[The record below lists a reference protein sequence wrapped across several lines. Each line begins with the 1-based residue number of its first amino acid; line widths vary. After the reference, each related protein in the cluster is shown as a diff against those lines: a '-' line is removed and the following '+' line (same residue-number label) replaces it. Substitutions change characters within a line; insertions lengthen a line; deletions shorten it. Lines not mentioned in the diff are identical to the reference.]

1 VCFDGTNY
9 LVVWYDNR
17 NNGYDIWGAR
27 VTPEGVLLDSA
38 GIPISTAPDTQWFPA
53 VCFDGTNYLVV
64 WNTGDIYGARVA
76 PDGVVLDTQGIPI
89 STAPREQVGPA
100 VCFDGTNY
108 LVVWQDKRGG
118 NYEDI
123 YGARVTPDGVVLDTQ
138 GIPISTAPYYQGYP
152 AVSFDGTNYFVVWQD
167 TRNGNRDIY
176 GARVAPDGVVLD
188 TAGIAIST
196 ASGSQDSPSVAFDGT
211 NYLVVWED
219 WRNSGGPDIYGAR
232 VAPDGVVFDTAGIAI
247 STASGNQ
254 GSPSVAFDGTNYF
267 VVWQDTR
274 NGNRDIYGARVAP
287 DGVVLDTAGITISTV
302 PQDKWFPAVCSDG
315 TIYLVVWDDQRNTRQ
330 YPEIYGARVAPDG
343 VVFDTAGFIVST
355 AVNQEKYP
363 AVCSD
368 GTDYLMVWEDNR
380 RKEWDIYGA
389 RVTSEGVV
397 LDPAGFAISTAGNSQ
412 TSPALSFDGTNYLVA
427 WQDTRNGNW
436 DIYGARVTPDGIVLD
451 TAGFGISITRYWETS
466 PAISFDGTNY
476 LVVWIS
482 GDIYGARVTPDGVV
496 LDTQGI
502 PISTGPYYQDFPA
515 VAFDGTNYLVVW
527 SDQRNLDN
535 YDIYGARVT
544 PDGVV
549 LDTQG
554 IFLFTAGND
563 QTYPKVAFDGTNY
576 LVVWQDNWWG
586 NWNITAARVTK
597 EGYVLDTF
605 SICVAPGEQS
615 SPAVLFD
622 GTNYIV
628 MWQDNRSGSFDIW
641 GARVSPQGV
650 ILDKGPVVV
659 QEGDQQYPALAQGQ
673 GSQRLLVYQ
682 GWTGKVDG
690 KTYNTYRIWGKLN
703 PNVGV
708 EERSQPTAK
717 GSRLNATI
725 VRNVLK
731 LGTEDGRRKTED
743 GHRSSVLLDIS
754 GRKVFELNPGE
765 NNIRHLAPGVY
776 FIRSE
781 ASIER
786 KIVITK

>member
-1 VCFDGTNY
+1 MVFISGKPLLLLGMPMVNWSLRNSASGERSSFWAGLKLSSPALGRIAFIITIIFLTANAHTSDLKDTKGEWRKAVSGKRFADNGEFLIDTSITYLPAPGGQGIPAVCFDGTNY

-76 PDGVVLDTQGIPI
+76 PDGVVLDTVGIPI

-152 AVSFDGTNYFVVWQD
+152 AVS
-167 TRNGNRDIY
+167 
-176 GARVAPDGVVLD
+176 
-188 TAGIAIST
+188 
-196 ASGSQDSPSVAFDGT
+196 
-211 NYLVVWED
+211 
-219 WRNSGGPDIYGAR
+219 
-232 VAPDGVVFDTAGIAI
+232 
-247 STASGNQ
+247 
-254 GSPSVAFDGTNYF
+254 FDGTNYF